1 MDSTRSLRTRL
12 RTRLAECAVT
22 SPPTA
27 SPLRPSWLALIV
39 VGAAGYALVLN
50 ALVFAH
56 RTFAWVTASTSGLVR
71 PTLVANVLGLLVL
84 FGAVRWRA
92 ELEPREVGIQWGSPR
107 LVGSLLV
114 GCWLAVQGVGVL
126 ALWRQGTLV
135 APGVDLDALLIATGK
150 VLSQA
155 AGVALFEEVVY
166 RGLLFGSLARWFDT
180 RLERSWLAFPG
191 AIAVSAGVFA
201 IVHVP
206 RRLRLGTVTGSLEG
220 DLLALFVVGVTFA
233 VVYLRTGSLLLTV
246 GVHALY
252 NRPVSPVLSPES
264 ARAVFAVVLAVLVVA
279 WPLVDRLSAT
289 EDVTANGRRRSP
301 E

>member
-1 MDSTRSLRTRL
+1 MDSSRSFRTRL
-12 RTRLAECAVT
+12 RTRLGECAAIR
-22 SPPTA
+22 PPTA

-39 VGAAGYALVLN
+39 LGAGGYALVLN

-56 RTFAWVTASTSGLVR
+56 RTFAWVTASTGGLVR
-71 PTLVANVLGLLVL
+71 PTLVANVFGLLVL
-84 FGAVRWRA
+84 FGALRRWA
-92 ELEPREVGIQWGSPR
+92 GLEPRAVGIRWGAPR
-107 LVGSLLV
+107 LAGSLLV
-114 GCWLAVQGVGVL
+114 GCWLAVQAVGVL
-126 ALWRQGTLV
+126 ALWGRGLPV
-135 APGVDLDALLIATGK
+135 APRFDLDALLLATGT

-166 RGLLFGSLARWFDT
+166 RGLLFGTLATRFDA
-180 RLERSWLAFPG
+180 RLERSWLAFTG
-191 AIAVSAGVFA
+191 AIAVSAAVFA

-220 DLLALFVVGVTFA
+220 DLFALFVVGVTFA

-289 EDVTANGRRRSP
+289 ENATANGRRRSP